1 MNQLY
6 PDASTGYCKLRRTNA
21 MNAARKSPQ
30 QWAMAINAAR
40 VKSVDAILDV
50 GRLLLLAKDEL
61 EHGNFL
67 RLFKDHPQAVR
78 IPIAMTPRMAQIYM
92 TVAKRFGSMEAK
104 CISHL
109 PPCVGTLYELSQIEP
124 DLLEA
129 VIADSRVHPGL
140 HRYQARVLSR
150 SGVCEG
156 SRRFE
161 IAKFREVLIKVWN
174 QAPTEVQPEL
184 LQQLKSLEREL
195 DHLFD
200 PDFQHDVDAAVVQ
213 LAVYDAER
221 GGYRIFEDEASSASH
236 PGSPYVLGGVKST
249 APDWYKFL
257 TTGKPGVSPLTR
269 KQIDNCLGEMQRHH
283 LPTKRTARAYEAVA
297 LAIQGARHSRSEAA

>member
-1 MNQLY
+1 MAKSLNWW
-6 PDASTGYCKLRRTNA
+6 AS
-21 MNAARKSPQ
+21 S
-30 QWAMAINAAR
+30 INAAR
-40 VKSVDAILDV
+40 DKSVSAILNV

-61 EHGNFL
+61 PHGHFL
-67 RLFKDHPQAVR
+67 RLFKDHSQAVQNPVR
-78 IPIAMTPRMAQIYM
+78 LTPRIAQIYM
-92 TVAKRFGSMEAK
+92 SVAKRFGPMEAK

-109 PPCVGTLYELSQIEP
+109 PPCVGTLYELSHIKP

-129 VIADSRVHPGL
+129 LIANGGVHPAL

-150 SGVCEG
+150 SAVCEG

-161 IAKFREVLIKVWN
+161 IAKFREVLIKLWN
-174 QAPTEVQPEL
+174 QAPPDVQPEL
-184 LQQLKSLEREL
+184 LQQLKCLEGEL

-200 PDFQHDVDAAVVQ
+200 PDFQHDMDAAVDQ

-249 APDWYKFL
+249 APHWYKFL

-269 KQIDNCLGEMQRHH
+269 KQIDNCLSEMQRHH
-283 LPTKRTARAYEAVA
+283 LPTKQTARAYEAVA
-297 LAIQGARHSRSEAA
+297 LAIQGARHWRSEVA